1 MKKNLLIMALVASF
15 FTLSGCAFDDYDYDH
30 VSSSAVG
37 YKIKCS
43 DGPLAGRS
51 GRCAND
57 PAGSSLTIEVQ

>member
-15 FTLSGCAFDDYDYDH
+15 FTLSGCAFDDYDH
-30 VSSSAVG
+30 VSSSAEG

-43 DGPLAGRS
+43 DGSRVGGS